1 MESKITPISA
11 AKEFAKKYDKDQ
23 VCPDYDN
30 DCKDMSIEKATWC
43 YTGCQGH
50 KCNPNP
56 NSSRGTAKGYC
67 PLLHTTN

>member
-1 MESKITPISA
+1 MSEL
-11 AKEFAKKYDKDQ
+11 KEKYKLLIDSVDYSC
-23 VCPDYDN
+23 VCPDYDD

-56 NSSRGTAKGYC
+56 NNSLGTAKGYC
-67 PLLHTTN
+67 PLLHLCN